1 MSKGNQD
8 GIVLN
13 QDRSVEAQLQR
24 AKEERQ
30 KKLKKQKRRKWFL
43 FGGAGAVV
51 LAIIIISVIVS
62 GKETKEIF
70 IPFLKAR

>member
-1 MSKGNQD
+1 MSAGNKD

-30 KKLKKQKRRKWFL
+30 KKLKKQEEDITNIQQIKM
-43 FGGAGAVV
+43 
-51 LAIIIISVIVS
+51 II
-62 GKETKEIF
+62 
-70 IPFLKAR
+70 

>member
-1 MSKGNQD
+1 MSAGNKD

-30 KKLKKQKRRKWFL
+30 KKLKKQKRRKQC
-43 FGGAGAVV
+43 
-51 LAIIIISVIVS
+51 
-62 GKETKEIF
+62 KK
-70 IPFLKAR
+70 

>member
-1 MSKGNQD
+1 MSAGNKD

-30 KKLKKQKRRKWFL
+30 KKLKKQKRRKYDC
-43 FGGAGAVV
+43 
-51 LAIIIISVIVS
+51 
-62 GKETKEIF
+62 F
-70 IPFLKAR
+70 IDYYRIRYYYDYQQKYADDGFYHQPYKR

>member
-1 MSKGNQD
+1 MSAGNKD

-30 KKLKKQKRRKWFL
+30 KKLKKQK
-43 FGGAGAVV
+43 
-51 LAIIIISVIVS
+51 ISKQLNQIKQKLLWLIHS
-62 GKETKEIF
+62 TNIK
-70 IPFLKAR
+70 PNN